1 MGPGILFNQNTEY
14 RQIKMAKQK
23 PLKYPL
29 AVGLNKGHKV
39 TKLEDGRKTR
49 PTRRKGEATKHARF
63 VRELVREITGF
74 APYERRVQE
83 LLKISKDKRALK
95 FCKKRLGTHIRGKRK
110 REEMQ
115 AQLQKMRTKKINLN
129 KNGYPQ

>member
-1 MGPGILFNQNTEY
+1 M
-14 RQIKMAKQK
+14 
-23 PLKYPL
+23 KYNM

-39 TKLEDGRKTR
+39 IPIKAGRKTR
-49 PTRRKGEATKHARF
+49 PTRRRGAQTKHARF
-63 VRELVREITGF
+63 VRDLVREITGF

-83 LLKISKDKRALK
+83 LLRISKDKRALK

-115 AQLQKMRTKKINLN
+115 AQLQKMRTK
-129 KNGYPQ
+129 

>member
-1 MGPGILFNQNTEY
+1 MGLFYNSCKSSNRMGVRY
-14 RQIKMAKQK
+14 N
-23 PLKYPL
+23 L

-49 PTRRKGEATKHARF
+49 PTRRKGAATKHAKF

-115 AQLQKMRTKKINLN
+115 AQLQKMRKAGK
-129 KNGYPQ
+129 

>member
-1 MGPGILFNQNTEY
+1 MGNLPFVFLFNISCESTSRMGVRYN
-14 RQIKMAKQK
+14 
-23 PLKYPL
+23 L

-39 TKLEDGRKTR
+39 TKLEAGRKTR
-49 PTRRKGEATKHARF
+49 PTRGKGAATKHAKF
-63 VRELVREITGF
+63 VRELVRELVGF
-74 APYERRVQE
+74 APFERRCQE

-115 AQLQKMRTKKINLN
+115 AMLQKMRKAGK
-129 KNGYPQ
+129 

>member
-1 MGPGILFNQNTEY
+1 MGFST
-14 RQIKMAKQK
+14 
-23 PLKYPL
+23 YPVKAHRMGVRYNL

-39 TKLEDGRKTR
+39 TKLEAGRKTR
-49 PTRRKGEATKHARF
+49 PTRRKGAATKHAKF
-63 VRELVREITGF
+63 VRELVRELVGF
-74 APYERRVQE
+74 APFERRCQE

-115 AQLQKMRTKKINLN
+115 AMLQKMRKAGK
-129 KNGYPQ
+129 